1 MLDLNAQY
9 ASIKDEI
16 YAAVS
21 DVFAAQQFRG
31 GPHSDA
37 FESAMASAVGVPHA
51 IGVASGTDALY
62 LALKALDLG
71 PDDEII
77 TTPFTFF
84 ATAGAIVNAGGKP
97 IFADICPDT
106 YAIDPQS
113 VEARI
118 TDRTRAIMP
127 VHLYGQCAD
136 MDTLGDIARRHPLP
150 VIEDAAQAIGA
161 QYKGRCAGSMSLAA
175 AFSFYPTKNLGAAGE
190 GGMIVTADDDM
201 AQRLRMLRCHGA
213 SATYVHQ
220 IVGTNS
226 HLHALQAA
234 VLNVK
239 LRHLDAWNTARRD
252 RANYYTQSLAG
263 LSNLPPSVLPSS
275 PLSIVNCQLSIPYE
289 RPDCFHVYH
298 QYVIRVPQRDAC
310 KKLFNER
317 GIGCGVFYPI
327 PLHCQECF
335 AGFDPA
341 ADCPEADR
349 AAQEV
354 LALPMYAELPQAH
367 QDEVIAALRDHV
379 ASLA

>member
-1 MLDLNAQY
+1 MPVPMLDLKAQY

-16 YAAVS
+16 DAAVA

-136 MDTLGDIARRHPLP
+136 MDTLGDIARRHRLP
-150 VIEDAAQAIGA
+150 IIEDAAQAIGA

-239 LRHLDAWNTARRD
+239 LRHLDAWNTARREH
-252 RANYYTQSLAG
+252 AHYYTQALKA
-263 LSNLPPSVLPSS
+263 LPGV
-275 PLSIVNCQLSIPYE
+275 IPPVE
-289 RPDCFHVYH
+289 QPGCFHVYH

-310 KKLFNER
+310 KKLFAEC

-327 PLHCQECF
+327 PLHRQECF